1 MRADRRFGRLRLLV
15 PLALGAVL
23 AGCTVTTT
31 PTLPTPSGSPTA
43 RPFTVVVTGKVRT
56 LDPAVATSEVDS
68 MLVTS
73 LYQRLM
79 QVPSGGDGELKPDAA
94 SECVFVSRLDYECTL
109 PDSLYFDNGDVL
121 DSGDVKFS
129 IQRALRFNTQGT
141 SVGLLSSLTRI
152 ETPDTHTVRFVLSR
166 PDNQF
171 GYALASQAASI
182 VDSQTFD
189 PDTPLPLEADP
200 NGTGPYQLADT
211 ATPTGATVTKYAR
224 YAGTNP
230 GAIDRIALSV
240 VADSATAEAAI
251 AEGTVDVAWN
261 CLDAA
266 GQQRIDNE
274 IASNGGA
281 TAKGFTRVPLP
292 GVKVTRLYWSTSSSH
307 RTDSALR
314 QGVAKAL
321 QADRTLDS
329 IVPMGGPD
337 HVKAFPIGGRP
348 ELPKLKASRI
358 HLNLGYDAA
367 DPGQADVARMLRDRI
382 EELDGVSVRVVE
394 GTQADL
400 VLTTRPA
407 WVNSA
412 IGWLQIY
419 LDAPLAS
426 SKAKLA
432 ELSSHV
438 RTVTDDA
445 RLADL
450 SEIQQQAATDVTV
463 LPVSQGPAL
472 LLLGKG
478 VKISNGG
485 YGTGQQLGMWGF
497 SRG

>member
-1 MRADRRFGRLRLLV
+1 MPADRRSGRLRLLV
-15 PLALGAVL
+15 SLAIGAVL

-31 PTLPTPSGSPTA
+31 PTSPTQSGSPTA

-189 PDTPLPLEADP
+189 PDRPLPLEADP

-211 ATPTGATVTKYAR
+211 ATATGATLTKYSR

-274 IASNGGA
+274 IASNAGA

-292 GVKVTRLYWSTSSSH
+292 GVKV
-307 RTDSALR
+307 
-314 QGVAKAL
+314 K
-321 QADRTLDS
+321 
-329 IVPMGGPD
+329 
-337 HVKAFPIGGRP
+337 IGR
-348 ELPKLKASRI
+348 ASCR
-358 HLNLGYDAA
+358 
-367 DPGQADVARMLRDRI
+367 
-382 EELDGVSVRVVE
+382 ERV
-394 GTQADL
+394 
-400 VLTTRPA
+400 
-407 WVNSA
+407 
-412 IGWLQIY
+412 
-419 LDAPLAS
+419 
-426 SKAKLA
+426 
-432 ELSSHV
+432 
-438 RTVTDDA
+438 
-445 RLADL
+445 
-450 SEIQQQAATDVTV
+450 
-463 LPVSQGPAL
+463 
-472 LLLGKG
+472 
-478 VKISNGG
+478 
-485 YGTGQQLGMWGF
+485 
-497 SRG
+497 